1 MTRLILATQPWSQVA
16 MTEVVIWAMPRAMAS
31 PLVVISTTYME
42 VTGQQ
47 PEAGR
52 QVKQQGVCDNSQVA
66 IDS

>member
-1 MTRLILATQPWSQVA
+1 